1 MGTSKERATED
12 SERRVEGPDG
22 HPAEIP
28 TGWVLLA
35 PGDPAATRRVKAAGD
50 HRVMST
56 RKGRRRI
63 SLGVWAPPATIERV
77 QGDLER
83 ERADPAYQRRLDAGR
98 ARRAREQAAYEEEFL
113 AEVLVFLDF
122 APAHKALAAKVA
134 AAITRHAVPVGS
146 GTVARTQRIAVDRRA
161 EAATI
166 AWLRHQTTGYDQMS
180 IARVRG
186 RRREVRRELA
196 RHSRALLERYRK
208 GETVSAELCVLG
220 RALSARPSAEVTPAA
235 DTVAADTVAEG

>member
-1 MGTSKERATED
+1 M
-12 SERRVEGPDG
+12 
-22 HPAEIP
+22 
-28 TGWVLLA
+28 
-35 PGDPAATRRVKAAGD
+35 
-50 HRVMST
+50 
-56 RKGRRRI
+56 
-63 SLGVWAPPATIERV
+63 
-77 QGDLER
+77 
-83 ERADPAYQRRLDAGR
+83 
-98 ARRAREQAAYEEEFL
+98 
-113 AEVLVFLDF
+113 FLDV

-235 DTVAADTVAEG
+235 DTVAEG